1 MIKVPLGYK
10 VIKENA
16 STVAVKKE
24 YEGPLMRLG
33 ISQPERLL
41 KEHISAPGTSKGRGP
56 VLSIPIEEMPGT
68 RIMIRKYLRGGLV
81 RFVNNDTFLGNQ
93 RPFNEL
99 YIGAEAYARNIPTA
113 ETLAAVSI
121 KKAGPFYNGYL
132 ITKELTSC
140 ADLPQYLKEL
150 SKNSDIHFPEKKEQV
165 LVKTAE
171 KIKSMHDKGFLH
183 ADLNMKNILINSLT
197 PENIFIID
205 WDKSVLKKKLTELE
219 KSSNIIRFCR
229 SMEKLKQ
236 QEVPVTEKDQELFLI
251 SYWKNPEKASVDLE
265 KLKQTVRRRRL
276 IWNILEK
283 NKFYF

>member
-1 MIKVPLGYK
+1 MLKVPPGY
-10 VIKENA
+10 IIINDNT

-24 YEGPLMRLG
+24 YERPLMRHG
-33 ISQPERLL
+33 ISQPERFF
-41 KEHISAPGTSKGRGP
+41 KDYISTSETLKGRGP
-56 VLSIPIEEMPGT
+56 VLSVSIEEMPET

-81 RFVNNDTFLGNQ
+81 RFVNNDIFLGNQ

-121 KKAGPFYNGYL
+121 KKAGPFYKCYL

-140 ADLPQYLKEL
+140 SDLPQYLKKL
-150 SKNSDIHFPEKKEQV
+150 SKISSIEFSEKKKEV

-171 KIKSMHDKGFLH
+171 TVRSMHNKGFLH
-183 ADLNMKNILINSLT
+183 ADLNMKNILINSLI

-205 WDKSVLKKKLTELE
+205 WDKSVFKNSLSESE

-229 SMEKLKQ
+229 SMEKLQ
-236 QEVPVTEKDQELFLI
+236 QQGIPVTEKDQELFLV
-251 SYWKNPEKASVDLE
+251 SYWKNPKKASVDLE
-265 KLKQTVRRRRL
+265 KLKQTVLKRKL
-276 IWNILEK
+276 IWKVFK
-283 NKFYF
+283 N

>member
-1 MIKVPLGYK
+1 MIKVPHGYTLINGK
-10 VIKENA
+10 V
-16 STVAVKKE
+16 STIAVKKE

-41 KEHISAPGTSKGRGP
+41 KKHISGSSTSTGRGT
-56 VLSIPIEEMPGT
+56 VLSVPLEEMPKT
-68 RIMIRKYLRGGLV
+68 RIMIRKYLRGGFV
-81 RFVNNDTFLGNQ
+81 RFLNNNTFFGSQ

-121 KKAGPFYNGYL
+121 KKGWPFYNGYL
-132 ITKELTSC
+132 ITKELPSC
-140 ADLPQYLKEL
+140 SDLPQYLKEL
-150 SKNSDIHFPEKKEQV
+150 SKSSNADFLEKKEQV

-171 KIKSMHDKGFLH
+171 TVRIMHNKGFLH

-205 WDKSVLKKKLTELE
+205 WDKSVMKNNLTEQE
-219 KSSNIIRFCR
+219 RSSNVIRFCR

-236 QEVPVTEKDQELFLI
+236 QGIPVTENEQALFLV
-251 SYWKNPEKASVDLE
+251 SYWANPKKASADFE

-283 NKFYF
+283 K

>member
-1 MIKVPLGYK
+1 MIKVPPGYT
-10 VIKENA
+10 IINDNA

-24 YEGPLMRLG
+24 YESPLMRLG
-33 ISQPERLL
+33 ISQPEHLF
-41 KEHISAPGTSKGRGP
+41 KNNISVPGTSKGRGP
-56 VLSIPIEEMPGT
+56 VLSVPIEEMPGT

-99 YIGAEAYARNIPTA
+99 YIGAEAYARDIPTA

-121 KKAGPFYNGYL
+121 KKTGPFYNGYL

-140 ADLPQYLKEL
+140 SDLPQYLKEL
-150 SKNSDIHFPEKKEQV
+150 SKCSNIDFLEKKEQV

-171 KIKSMHDKGFLH
+171 AIRHMHNKGFLH

-205 WDKSVLKKKLTELE
+205 WDKSVFKNSLSESE

-236 QEVPVTEKDQELFLI
+236 KEVPVTEKDQKLFLT
-251 SYWKNPEKASVDLE
+251 SYWKNPKKASVDLE
-265 KLKQTVRRRRL
+265 KLKQTVLRRKL
-276 IWNILEK
+276 IWKILEK
-283 NKFYF
+283 N

>member
-1 MIKVPLGYK
+1 MMKVPTGYT
-10 VIKENA
+10 IINDNA
-16 STVAVKKE
+16 STIAVKKE

-33 ISQPERLL
+33 IFQPERLL

-56 VLSIPIEEMPGT
+56 VLSVPIEEMPGT
-68 RIMIRKYLRGGLV
+68 RIIIRQYLRGGLV

-99 YIGAEAYARNIPTA
+99 YIGAEAYARDIPTA

-121 KKAGPFYNGYL
+121 KKAGPFYSGYL

-140 ADLPQYLKEL
+140 SDLPQYLKEL
-150 SKNSDIHFPEKKEQV
+150 SKCSNIDFSEKKEQV

-171 KIKSMHDKGFLH
+171 TVRIMHDKGFLH

-205 WDKSVLKKKLTELE
+205 WDKSVLKKNLAESE
-219 KSSNIIRFCR
+219 RSSNIIRFCR

-236 QEVPVTEKDQELFLI
+236 HGIPVTENDQELFLNK
-251 SYWKNPEKASVDLE
+251 YWRNPEKASVDLE
-265 KLKQTVRRRRL
+265 KLKQTVKRRRL
-276 IWNILEK
+276 IWKILEK
-283 NKFYF
+283 N

>member
-1 MIKVPLGYK
+1 MIKAPPGYTI
-10 VIKENA
+10 IKENA

-41 KEHISAPGTSKGRGP
+41 KKGASVPGTSKGRGP
-56 VLSIPIEEMPGT
+56 VLSVPIEEMPGV

-81 RFVNNDTFLGNQ
+81 RFINNDTFLGNQ

-99 YIGAEAYARNIPTA
+99 YIGAEAYAKDIPTA

-121 KKAGPFYNGYL
+121 KKTGPFYNGYL

-140 ADLPQYLKEL
+140 TDLPQYLKEL
-150 SKNSDIHFPEKKEQV
+150 SKCSNIDFLEKKEQV

-171 KIKSMHDKGFLH
+171 TIRIMHDKGFLH

-205 WDKSVLKKKLTELE
+205 WDKSVLKNNLTESE
-219 KSSNIIRFCR
+219 RSSNIIRFCR

-236 QEVPVTEKDQELFLI
+236 QGVPVAENDQELFLV
-251 SYWKNPEKASVDLE
+251 SYWKNPEKASADLE
-265 KLKQTVRRRRL
+265 KLKQTVGLRKL
-276 IWNILEK
+276 IWDILEK
-283 NKFYF
+283 K

>member
-1 MIKVPLGYK
+1 MIKVPPRYK
-10 VIKENA
+10 IIKENA

-41 KEHISAPGTSKGRGP
+41 KKYISAHDTSKGRGP
-56 VLSIPIEEMPGT
+56 VLSVPIGEMPGT

-99 YIGAEAYARNIPTA
+99 NIGAEAYARNIPTA

-121 KKAGPFYNGYL
+121 RKAGPFYKGYL
-132 ITKELTSC
+132 ITKELNSC
-140 ADLPQYLKEL
+140 SDLPQYLKEL
-150 SKNSDIHFPEKKEQV
+150 SKSSSADFSEKKEQV

-171 KIKSMHDKGFLH
+171 TVRIMHDKGFLH

-205 WDKSVLKKKLTELE
+205 WDKSVLKNNLTEQE
-219 KSSNIIRFCR
+219 RSSNIIRFCR
-229 SMEKLKQ
+229 SMQKLKQ
-236 QEVPVTEKDQELFLI
+236 QGIPVTENDQELFLNN
-251 SYWKNPEKASVDLE
+251 YWENPKKASTDLL
-265 KLKQTVRRRRL
+265 KLKQTVRRRKL
-276 IWNILEK
+276 IWKILEK
-283 NKFYF
+283 N

>member
-1 MIKVPLGYK
+1 MIKVPPGYTI
-10 VIKENA
+10 IKNNS

-24 YEGPLMRLG
+24 YVSPLMRLG
-33 ISQPERLL
+33 ISQPERLF
-41 KEHISAPGTSKGRGP
+41 KKYISVPGTSTGRGP
-56 VLSIPIEEMPGT
+56 VLSVPIEEMPGT

-99 YIGAEAYARNIPTA
+99 YIGAEAYTRNIPTA

-140 ADLPQYLKEL
+140 TDLPQYLKEL
-150 SKNSDIHFPEKKEQV
+150 PKCSNIDFSEKKKQV

-171 KIKSMHDKGFLH
+171 TVRIMHDKGFLH
-183 ADLNMKNILINSLT
+183 ADLNMKNILINSTT

-205 WDKSVLKKKLTELE
+205 WDKSVLKNTLTESE
-219 KSSNIIRFCR
+219 RSSNIIRFCR

-236 QEVPVTEKDQELFLI
+236 QGVPVAENDQELFLKN
-251 SYWKNPEKASVDLE
+251 YWRNPGKAAIDLS
-265 KLKQTVRRRRL
+265 KLKQIIRKKKL
-276 IWNILEK
+276 IWKILEK
-283 NKFYF
+283 K